1 VELSREQVCCQTVID
16 LLRLRT
22 KVFSL
27 QGPGIEKLNIRDQ
40 FNLFGLISY
49 VMMSGDNMP
58 LILNGCR
65 YNSIN
70 GCLYYS
76 INGCLYYGG
85 KGCRQANSLKEL
97 NNIELSRL
105 CGSCV
110 AGFVLRPLGAG
121 RKGGNGARVAALAG
135 VVSSAGRRARLPDG
149 RLRSGG
155 YPLPAGSF
163 WWCGQRRK
171 ELSL

>member
-1 VELSREQVCCQTVID
+1 MELSREQVCCQTVID

-58 LILNGCR
+58 LILDGCR

-97 NNIELSRL
+97 NNIELSRSAAVVWL
-105 CGSCV
+105 GSYSDLS
-110 AGFVLRPLGAG
+110 ALEG
-121 RKGGNGARVAALAG
+121 RGEWRT
-135 VVSSAGRRARLPDG
+135 GRRPRGRRLV
-149 RLRSGG
+149 RW
-155 YPLPAGSF
+155 PACSAA
-163 WWCGQRRK
+163 
-171 ELSL
+171 